1 LAVLNDSGYR
11 GSVIGASFFAVDYS
25 SVLTTVSTTG
35 SLVGSFSSDFFL
47 GAELGAQAP
56 AIHVEIPNFGRIQ
69 ACNANQAMMKAIKI
83 QSSFILVLFI
93 KDWSVGRRQIGRK
106 VAACLAHLLSN

>member
-1 LAVLNDSGYR
+1 LL
-11 GSVIGASFFAVDYS
+11 IGASDCTGDYS
-25 SVLTTVSTTG
+25 SVSTTVSTTG
-35 SLVGSFSSDFFL
+35 LLVGSLSSDFFL

-69 ACNANQAMMKAIKI
+69 ACSANQAMMKAIKI

-93 KDWSVGRRQIGRK
+93 KDWSVGRGQIGLK
-106 VAACLAHLLSN
+106 VAACWAHLLLN

>member
-1 LAVLNDSGYR
+1 LL
-11 GSVIGASFFAVDYS
+11 IGASDCTGDYS
-25 SVLTTVSTTG
+25 SVSTTVSTTG
-35 SLVGSFSSDFFL
+35 SLVGSLSSDFFL

-69 ACNANQAMMKAIKI
+69 ACSANQAMMKAIKI

-93 KDWSVGRRQIGRK
+93 KDWSVGRGQIGRK
-106 VAACLAHLLSN
+106 VAPCWAHLLLN